1 MTMAQLDGFGMLAK
15 LRASSD
21 YRTTPVIMLYV
32 LALIRLLLL
41 LMRNQVRRAAATR
54 RESMVYLRVLTVRY
68 NVYCYAIW
76 LNIPCRL
83 PGQDIRRSGIS
94 CTG

>member
-21 YRTTPVIMLYV
+21 YRTTPLIMLYV
-32 LALIRLLLL
+32 LALFRLLLL
-41 LMRNQVRRAAATR
+41 VIRNQVRRVAATR

-68 NVYCYAIW
+68 NV
-76 LNIPCRL
+76 
-83 PGQDIRRSGIS
+83 
-94 CTG
+94 